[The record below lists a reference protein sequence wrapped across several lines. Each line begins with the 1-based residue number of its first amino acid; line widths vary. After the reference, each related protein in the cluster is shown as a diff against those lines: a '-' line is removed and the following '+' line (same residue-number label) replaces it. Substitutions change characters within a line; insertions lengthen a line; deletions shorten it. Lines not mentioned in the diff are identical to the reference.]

1 MVGKIFSF
9 AGEPPSASWRKRKL
23 YLLCIAILPLM
34 ICSGMVYSILA
45 LYIVDDLGATRF
57 HIGLIFMTGAF
68 AEALAAPMLGK
79 LSDRVGRR
87 PIMLLSMV
95 GFMAA
100 FSLYA
105 AAGNFLAVF
114 PIQALEGATWAAL
127 GVTVPAYIADIAPAG
142 RRGWAMGI
150 YERVWYVGWIVGP
163 AFGGFL
169 AQQAGFR
176 ITFLIGALLIV
187 FGTVFMYL
195 YVKEPRK
202 EEQESTGGSSTE
214 TEAEPLF
221 RGLFDLEG
229 HV

>member
-1 MVGKIFSF
+1 MAGKIFGFS
-9 AGEPPSASWRKRKL
+9 EDSASTGWRKRKL
-23 YLLCIAILPLM
+23 YLLCISILPLM

-45 LYIVDDLGATRF
+45 LYIVDDLGASRF
-57 HIGLIFMTGAF
+57 HIGLIFMTGAL
-68 AEALAAPMLGK
+68 AGALAAPMLGR

-105 AAGNFLAVF
+105 TAGSFIAVF

-127 GVTVPAYIADIAPAG
+127 GVTVPAYIADIAPA
-142 RRGWAMGI
+142 RQRGWAMGI
-150 YERVWYVGWIVGP
+150 YERVWYMGWIVGP

-176 ITFLIGALLIV
+176 ITFLVGALLIV

-195 YVKEPRK
+195 YVKEPWK
-202 EEQESTGGSSTE
+202 EKQEGEGSTSAE
-214 TEAEPLF
+214 TKAEPLF
-221 RGLFDLEG
+221 KGLFDLEES
-229 HV
+229 V